1 MDKNSYTYNRDKDY
15 RRNLTIIYI
24 AYGVIIL
31 SSIIYSIY
39 NTINSKID
47 TTEAIQL
54 EIVSDTTTNII
65 LKDPDSDQIYY
76 ANK

>member
-39 NTINSKID
+39 NTKNSKIN

-54 EIVSDTTTNII
+54 EIVSDTMTNII
-65 LKDPDSDQIYY
+65 LKDQESDKIYY

>member
-39 NTINSKID
+39 NTKNSKIN
-47 TTEAIQL
+47 TTKAIQL
-54 EIVSDTTTNII
+54 EIVSDNITNII
-65 LKDPDSDQIYY
+65 LKDPESDQIYY